1 MGEVALMSPFSAD
14 PFRSAS
20 ANPVHPA
27 ATSFADALCATVARL
42 FAYVGTLALVGILA
56 VRGCDQL
63 LIMLA
68 DASNPGW
75 TIADRPGPASPV
87 NQADLTDK
95 TEPYSTPKYPT
106 VGTGS
111 VMGGAG
117 GASTPSADW
126 LTAPESPRLRGG
138 L

>member
-1 MGEVALMSPFSAD
+1 MPPLSAD

-42 FAYVGTLALVGILA
+42 FAYVGTLALIGILA

-63 LIMLA
+63 LIMLT
-68 DASNPGW
+68 DASEPNPGW
-75 TIADRPGPASPV
+75 TSADRRGPASPV
-87 NQADLTDK
+87 HQADLTDK
-95 TEPYSTPKYPT
+95 TEPYSTPKYPS
-106 VGTGS
+106 VGTLS
-111 VMGGAG
+111 VMGGTG
-117 GASTPSADW
+117 GRSTPSADW
-126 LTAPESPRLRGG
+126 LTAPESPRLRGA